1 MACNL
6 IRNKRGEI
14 TNVFLNNG
22 KPSSLFSI
30 IDSIVENKE
39 ASYAVYLDIVQQ
51 NEDGALGF
59 APLNEQGEPNPFT
72 NTKAMQMVQ
81 AAAVEPGMYAD
92 KVKQLNH
99 MHKKDLL
106 KETIEN
112 FLNNI
117 NVTVNTVENIHDKNN
132 NKLSVKGQA
141 KMLQRI
147 INVAN
152 GTGVDTLAE
161 EAAHFTVE
169 LLRADVNPLYT
180 SMYNLIENYSE
191 YKEMLDKDNFYFKQY
206 EGDIDMLKREAIGKI
221 ISKHILGNDIQ
232 SDFVE
237 QSPEKISRLQ
247 RWWDKVMNMLSK
259 LLGKGSNP
267 FVQSAELTLAS
278 RLQDVMNTDPNIIML
293 PDAEFFEAQDPE
305 LTPFERVMLDQDKY
319 DQMDV
324 DVEGNPNWEFLSEN
338 AALKIRRYFNIETGE
353 IIENRMSDASSRLY
367 KKNSRE
373 FYGYSEEQ
381 EAYFKLMGKF
391 RTDAGDRIHGL
402 MEELVNYHTGE
413 SKITPAALQSK
424 YTEYGIHFKKVN
436 EYAKYIV
443 NEIKGIQSNINKVN
457 KTKGAVQI
465 KTELMV
471 INKATDAGGTLELVA
486 FFSDGSALIY
496 DYKSKIPR
504 LDRAGARLD
513 SNGRVILA
521 KDLWLDSE
529 ETYNLQMAQY
539 KKTLLDQ
546 YGVTEVRRSR
556 VLPILVQYKKSKEGV
571 PLNQVQDIQFETGD
585 SPYIK
590 QLPLALEKT
599 GVEKVDDL
607 IEAEERRLLLLL
619 NDQKKATYAEKK
631 RIQAKVNSSR
641 RIIRD
646 LRIDLSAEAAV
657 TEAFKTAKQTIEAL
671 KEDKE
676 TLTDGSFN
684 PKYMTN
690 EDLNNAYRDLVHFRN
705 YTTLDEVID
714 LLPKGTRKTNLQS
727 ALKETKDLIDRAL
740 LGSNSIKEK
749 MMERLV
755 DATNKEGIK
764 GIDTFNRSIGKLT
777 GDWVSRSNQSHPAL
791 RMIHKTKSA
800 IEANLVR
807 VEKELANEIE
817 EKVKA
822 LEDKFGTGAQIYDKL
837 INPKTMNLWAKFN
850 DKFKDD
856 RRTAYEE
863 QDIKWLKEYYE
874 IDTALYKKEY
884 KKWKSNQVKLLRE
897 DNVPLQEANKRLVRW
912 EKRFDPKNDTA
923 WLNPSNPFIKVTKNA
938 NKLNKYLSTE
948 YMEIMETP
956 ELKDF
961 YEFHVK
967 RTTEFLRLMGAD
979 KGYNFIA
986 NVQKDMVDQMLEG
999 DWTMGGMKQS
1009 FIDMF
1014 QVNEHDVQFGVED
1027 MDGNFLRHIPR
1038 YGLAE
1043 LSRTDENGNKVRDV
1057 SLKSRELGKSLYL
1070 LGKAAY
1076 MFQYLSE
1083 AAPTMIMMETL
1094 YTMENGIKELKEDKT
1109 GSIATNLLG
1118 DSIKILNKTNTDTI
1132 TEFINA
1138 EFFGRSLTTKDSVS
1152 ESGISTNKSVLA
1164 LKNFHTISNLG
1175 LKGPVAIGALG
1186 SGFVGLE
1193 IQASK
1198 GTYITKKNLRAAQA
1212 AYFGKDPKL
1221 RAVFEYF
1228 EITLEDMSSRRGNL
1242 LSSNVKDKFITS
1254 DRWFEFLARADR
1266 TLDSIIAGAMAMN
1279 YGIDSE
1285 TGKLELLKDLPEGTK
1300 SLWESIE
1307 YSENEKYSTTGVGE
1321 RYNAK
1326 IEGIQNL
1333 ENDNNN
1339 WISFKQKVQ
1348 RIGSKVKGAVPKED
1362 SFNSQTKL
1370 INRMFIHYRSWLPGL
1385 AFERFGKL
1393 RYDYVMENFDQGTW
1407 GSLWKNVGPGKSFDT
1422 FGRVLDTELAMHDYT
1437 TAVLKDVGNIAVDIL
1452 TFGLSN
1458 QYKVKE
1464 NKAQLEFEK
1473 FLVEQQDNPEF
1484 NFENK
1489 AEKDKAYDNFVEMK
1503 RANIR
1508 GALTELRAV
1517 LALLALMLA
1526 MGGDWDDDGT
1536 KDLHQSWVG
1545 RKMSG
1550 IINRIYR
1557 EVAVFADPREL
1568 AGPRSSGIP
1577 LLSLAQNGL
1586 KFTSNSLDELR
1597 DTFFG
1602 EDSPRDRTPAGY
1614 YTWKFVPGLHG
1625 IVQMAEIYPQDKIV
1639 K

>member
-6 IRNKRGEI
+6 IRDKRGEI

-22 KPSSLFSI
+22 KPSTLFSV
-30 IDSIVENKE
+30 IDSLVDNKE
-39 ASYAVYLDIVQQ
+39 ASYAAYLEILQQ

-59 APLNEQGEPNPFT
+59 APLNEQGQPNPYT
-72 NTKAMQMVQ
+72 NPKAMQIVT
-81 AAAVEPGMYAD
+81 AAAIDKGMYAD
-92 KVKQLNH
+92 KTRQLNH

-106 KETIEN
+106 QETIEN
-112 FLNNI
+112 FLSNI
-117 NVTVNTVENIHDKNN
+117 NVTVNTVDNIHDKNN
-132 NKLSVKGQA
+132 NKLGVKGKA
-141 KMLQRI
+141 EMLKRI
-147 INVAN
+147 ISVAN
-152 GTGVDTLAE
+152 GSGVDTLSE
-161 EAAHFTVE
+161 EASHFIVE
-169 LLRADVNPLYT
+169 LLRADLNPLYT

-191 YKEMLDKDNFYFKQY
+191 YKDMLNKDNFYFKQY
-206 EGDIDMLKREAIGKI
+206 EGDIDMIKREAIGKV

-232 SDFVE
+232 SDLIE
-237 QSPEKISRLQ
+237 QSPEKISRLK
-247 RWWDKVMNMLSK
+247 RWWDKVMQMINK
-259 LLGKGSNP
+259 LFGKGSNP
-267 FVQSAELTLAS
+267 FIEAAEISLNG

-293 PDAEFFEAQDPE
+293 PDAEFFQAQDPE
-305 LTPFERVMLDQDKY
+305 LTPFERVMLDQEKY
-319 DQMDV
+319 AQKDV

-338 AALKIRRYFNIETGE
+338 AALKIKRYYNIETGE

-381 EAYFKLMGKF
+381 EAYFKMQSKI

-402 MEELVNYHTGE
+402 MEELVNYHSGE
-413 SKITPAALQSK
+413 SKVTPAALQSK
-424 YTEYGIHFKKVN
+424 YTEYGIHFKTVN
-436 EYAKYIV
+436 EYAKYLV
-443 NEIKGIQSNINKVN
+443 NEIKSIQSDINKVE
-457 KTKGAVQI
+457 KTKGTVQI

-471 INKATDAGGTLELVA
+471 INKATDAGGTLDLVA

-504 LDRAGARLD
+504 IDRAGARLD
-513 SNGRVILA
+513 KSGKVILS

-539 KKTLLDQ
+539 KKTLTDQ

-556 VLPILVQYKKSKEGV
+556 VLPILIQYKKNKNGV
-571 PLNQVQDIQFETGD
+571 HLNQVQDLQVETGD

-599 GVEKVDDL
+599 GVAKVDDL
-607 IEAEERRLLLLL
+607 IEAEERRLTLLL
-619 NDQKKATYAEKK
+619 NDQKKASYAEKK

-671 KEDKE
+671 KENSE
-676 TLTDGSFN
+676 TLKDGTIN

-714 LLPKGTRKTNLQS
+714 LLPKGARKETLQK

-807 VEKELANEIE
+807 VEKELAIEIE

-822 LEDKFGTGAQIYDKL
+822 LEDRFGTGAQIYDKL

-850 DKFKDD
+850 DRFKED
-856 RRTAYEE
+856 RKNAYEN
-863 QDIKWLKEYYE
+863 QDITWLKQYYE
-874 IDTALYKKEY
+874 VDTDLYKKEY

-897 DNVPLQEANKRLVRW
+897 DNVPLKEANRRLARW

-923 WLNPSNPFIKVTKNA
+923 WLNPSNPFIKVSKDNV
-938 NKLNKYLSTE
+938 KISKYLSPE
-948 YMEIMETP
+948 YQEIMNTP

-967 RTTEFLRLMGAD
+967 QVTKFLRIMGAD

-999 DWTMGGMKQS
+999 DWSMGGMKQS

-1027 MDGNFLRHIPR
+1027 MDGNFLRHVPR

-1109 GSIATNLLG
+1109 GSLATNLLG

-1132 TEFINA
+1132 TEYINA

-1152 ESGISTNKSVLA
+1152 AGGISTNKTVLG

-1198 GTYITKKNLRAAQA
+1198 GMYITKKNLRSAQA
-1212 AYFGKDPKL
+1212 SYFSKDPKL

-1228 EITLEDMSSRRGNL
+1228 EITLEDMSKRRGDL

-1266 TLDSIIAGAMAMN
+1266 TLDAIIAGAMAMN
-1279 YGIDSE
+1279 YGLDPE

-1300 SLWESIE
+1300 SLWDSVEF
-1307 YSENEKYSTTGVGE
+1307 SENEKYSTTGVGDA
-1321 RYNAK
+1321 YNTK
-1326 IEGIQNL
+1326 IKGIENL

-1385 AFERFGKL
+1385 AFERFGRL

-1437 TAVLKDVGNIAVDIL
+1437 TAVLKDVVNVSVDIL
-1452 TFGLSN
+1452 TFGMSN

-1464 NKAQLEFEK
+1464 DLAKMEFEK

-1484 NFENK
+1484 NFANK

-1517 LALLALMLA
+1517 LALMALMLV

-1536 KDLHQSWVG
+1536 KDLHQSWTG
-1545 RKMSG
+1545 RKLSG
-1550 IINRIYR
+1550 IVNRIYR

-1586 KFTSNSLDELR
+1586 KFTSNSLDEFR
-1597 DTFFG
+1597 DTLFG
-1602 EDSPRDRTPAGY
+1602 EDSNRDRTPAGY